1 MPAAGSALSLSS
13 LSLTWLAVKLSS
25 LLRAAKP
32 FRPSRQELPPSAA
45 VHEKM
50 FSGVRPE
57 LRVCTCVC
65 VLQRSWVHYCSPLV
79 VCCGCRFVASSAA
92 VWSTIKPSQINRE
105 EVGRRVEVSGQ
116 CSLES
121 SVQFE
126 IRCAV
131 PSLSVLRMSFQQLKK
146 KNVQSAEPSVRGFVF
161 SICNLLFQYFSRTR
175 KEKKSDGWQSDL
187 TRLTR
192 RRSPQRR

>member
-50 FSGVRPE
+50 FSGVCPE

-126 IRCAV
+126 MRCAV

-146 KNVQSAEPSVRGFVF
+146 RMYNQQSP
-161 SICNLLFQYFSRTR
+161 L
-175 KEKKSDGWQSDL
+175 
-187 TRLTR
+187 
-192 RRSPQRR
+192 

>member
-1 MPAAGSALSLSS
+1 M
-13 LSLTWLAVKLSS
+13 
-25 LLRAAKP
+25 
-32 FRPSRQELPPSAA
+32 
-45 VHEKM
+45 
-50 FSGVRPE
+50 
-57 LRVCTCVC
+57 CVC

-131 PSLSVLRMSFQQLKK
+131 PSVCAANEFPAAKK

-175 KEKKSDGWQSDL
+175 KEKKSNGWQSDL